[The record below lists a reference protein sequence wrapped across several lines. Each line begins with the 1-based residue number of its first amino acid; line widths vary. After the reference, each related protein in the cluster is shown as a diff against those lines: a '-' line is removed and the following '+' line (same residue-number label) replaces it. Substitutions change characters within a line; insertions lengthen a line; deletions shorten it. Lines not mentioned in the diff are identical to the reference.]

1 MSVPA
6 FTNGG
11 MNVTGLRLVDFTDPA
26 VKAYLKGWSVVN
38 RDVKVLGGAS
48 HNKII
53 EVCLAAVSPRLSDIC
68 RIIHCYLRAIASV
81 CTCFQYRQ

>member
-26 VKAYLKGWSVVN
+26 VKSYIKRWSVVN
-38 RDVKVLGGAS
+38 RDVKVLAEAS
-48 HNKII
+48 PSKII
-53 EVCLAAVSPRLSDIC
+53 EVCIRRLAKVYIC
-68 RIIHCYLRAIASV
+68 RIR
-81 CTCFQYRQ
+81 